1 MFITR
6 NLYEENTVILHLY
19 IVDMIKLY
27 RARGCE
33 YR

>member
-6 NLYEENTVILHLY
+6 NLYEENMVILHLY
-19 IVDMIKLY
+19 IADMIKLY